1 MRLFV
6 AVNPP
11 LEIKEKIKRLEADLK
26 KCDLAAKWVKAENIH
41 LTLKFLGEVGAE
53 KIPSIKQA
61 MEKVAGQFKAFE
73 ANMDGFGFFPSERN
87 PRVFFV
93 KTNQEEILKDVYR
106 KLEAALK
113 ALGFAPED
121 KFKSHLTLARLKG
134 RKNLNQLKEGLKKI
148 SLSESFSVK
157 AITLFKSTLTAE
169 GPVYSE
175 IFKAALTA

>member
-1 MRLFV
+1 MT
-6 AVNPP
+6 
-11 LEIKEKIKRLEADLK
+11 IKKISKTQPSNFEFTK
-26 KCDLAAKWVKAENIH
+26 SNMIE
-41 LTLKFLGEVGAE
+41 AE
-53 KIPSIKQA
+53 K
-61 MEKVAGQFKAFE
+61 
-73 ANMDGFGFFPSERN
+73 
-87 PRVFFV
+87 
-93 KTNQEEILKDVYR
+93 EILKDVYR